1 MFIFVVLV
9 ILLVFAVDVVFM
21 SYRIYKSKG
30 HIAPTAEDIEIRI
43 KEFMAQTKTTEDGA
57 KRFLKVKNA

>member
-9 ILLVFAVDVVFM
+9 ILGVFAVDVVFM
-21 SYRIYKSKG
+21 SYRIYKNKG
-30 HIAPTAEDIEIRI
+30 HIVPTAEDIEIRI
-43 KEFMAQTKTTEDGA
+43 KEFTAQTRTAEDVA